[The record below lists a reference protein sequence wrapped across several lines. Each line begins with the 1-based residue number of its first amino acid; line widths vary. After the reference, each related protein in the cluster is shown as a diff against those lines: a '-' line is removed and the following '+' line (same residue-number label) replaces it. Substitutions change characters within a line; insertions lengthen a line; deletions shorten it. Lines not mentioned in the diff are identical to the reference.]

1 MYFEVMCMVFS
12 DFEVC
17 WFVIDLYMLIMDWG
31 VEFEFGVQL
40 DFFWCL
46 GCDLVFEFVGF
57 WIGGFVQVLFNI

>member
-31 VEFEFGVQL
+31 VEFEFGV
-40 DFFWCL
+40 
-46 GCDLVFEFVGF
+46 
-57 WIGGFVQVLFNI
+57 